1 MKKKTL
7 KKPPSCLKRFFFQ
20 LSPASAGSRAVCQK
34 AASGASGIGWLRLR
48 WWCNATCSCVAAGNM
63 RCWDVEIQACQQ
75 MLSFLFLGVF
85 VKAKWYRFSSYPGLT
100 QGQCRLL
107 ITRWATHLA
116 LIHLRTQRPAMRI
129 IVICHEEKGRW
140 ECWELGD
147 GQQGPSISSGDATLP
162 SK

>member
-1 MKKKTL
+1 MLKKTAFL
-7 KKPPSCLKRFFFQ
+7 PSAFFFFSYPQ
-20 LSPASAGSRAVCQK
+20 PRPAAAPSAKRPPPAPR
-34 AASGASGIGWLRLR
+34 ASGDSGWGGDATPPAAALRPG
-48 WWCNATCSCVAAGNM
+48 T
-63 RCWDVEIQACQQ
+63 WDVEMWKYRRVNKCVFFWGG
-75 MLSFLFLGVF
+75 LS
-85 VKAKWYRFSSYPGLT
+85 VKSNWYRFSSYPGLT

-129 IVICHEEKGRW
+129 IVICHEEKGWW

>member
-48 WWCNATCSCVAAGNM
+48 WWCNATCSCVAGG
-63 RCWDVEIQACQQ
+63 WDVEMWKYRRVNKCVFFWGG
-75 MLSFLFLGVF
+75 LS
-85 VKAKWYRFSSYPGLT
+85 VKSDWYRFSSYPGLT

-129 IVICHEEKGRW
+129 IVICHEEKGWW